1 MVSKKIHLQRKNIM
15 KKIMYLFLFMLP
27 FYLGSQTTIS
37 GSVKDEKGR
46 PIDLVNIYIKNVFD
60 GSITDSKGGF
70 TFMTSAK
77 GKAILS
83 VSSLGYIS
91 IEKEITIGLKNLL
104 FDFILQEATGS
115 LDEIVISAGVFDASD
130 KKKGSILKP
139 LDIVTNPGANGDMYA
154 ALATLPGVTP
164 VGNETGLFVRG
175 GEATETKTII
185 DGTLVTKPFFSAI
198 PDIPSRGR
206 FDPFLFKGTLFST
219 GGYSAQY
226 GQALSSVL
234 VLNTNDM
241 PSKNSASFDVN
252 MAGLGASFTKVWK
265 EKTAVLGTIGYTN
278 LSTLFSLVPQNR
290 VWDTAPTGASASI
303 GFRHRTAQGGI
314 YKSFL
319 QYGSGTVALNFQSS
333 ENEAS
338 NSKFTNSSKNVFWN
352 NSFSGYLN
360 DHWKVFLTGSF
371 SFDVDKDQ
379 FNEQASFE
387 KDWLGQS
394 RVSLSRRLGKLQLRF
409 GGEMQWFKNEFMAND
424 EFTAIDNTLTA
435 LYIESD
441 IKLSEKLAVR
451 VGLRGEQISVL
462 DDSKI
467 MPRLSLSYRLG
478 HKSLVSF
485 AYGTFYQTPQKEYLR
500 KSTQID
506 FEKATHY
513 IANFQ
518 WKTNQRLFRIEAYFK
533 DYNQL
538 IIQEHN
544 LGLNNSG
551 TGFSK
556 GIDVFW
562 RDQKSIEKLTYWL
575 SYSFVDS
582 KRLYRDFPIETT
594 PTFVSK
600 HNVSLVANY
609 KLTPLV
615 RAGFAYSFATGKP
628 YFNPNNEV
636 FLDDTTIDYHNLN
649 FSASYLASIFG
660 NFSVIFAS
668 IKNPFSFKQ
677 IFGYRYSD
685 DGTQRS
691 PILPSTNWSFF
702 AGISISLE

>member
-1 MVSKKIHLQRKNIM
+1 M
-15 KKIMYLFLFMLP
+15 KKIICLFFFLISLFTTA
-27 FYLGSQTTIS
+27 QTTIS
-37 GSVKDEKGR
+37 GHIKDSKGR
-46 PIDLVNIYIKNVFD
+46 PIDLVNIYLKDVFD
-60 GSITDSKGGF
+60 GSVTDTKGKF
-70 TFMTSAK
+70 TFNTNIK

-83 VSSLGYIS
+83 VSSLGYVS
-91 IEKEITIGLKNLL
+91 IEKEITIGLENLI
-104 FDFILQEATGS
+104 FDFVLQDATGN

-130 KKKGSILKP
+130 KKKSSILKP
-139 LDIVTNPGANGDMYA
+139 LDIVTNPGANGDIYA

-175 GEATETKTII
+175 GEASETKTII
-185 DGTLVTKPFFSAI
+185 DGTLVASPFFSTV

-241 PSKNSASFDVN
+241 PSKSSYSFDIN
-252 MAGLGASFTKVWK
+252 MAGLGASYTKVWK
-265 EKTAVLGTIGYTN
+265 EKTAVLASIGYTN
-278 LSTLFSLVPQNR
+278 LSTLFSLVPQNK
-290 VWDTAPTGASASI
+290 VWDTAPNGTSASI
-303 GFRHRTAQGGI
+303 GFRHRTENGGF

-319 QYGSGTVALNFQSS
+319 QYNTSAIALNFKTTGS
-333 ENEAS
+333 EAP
-338 NSKFTNSSKNVFWN
+338 NSTFSNSSKNVFWN

-360 DHWKVFLTGSF
+360 DHWKVLLTGSL
-371 SFDVDKDQ
+371 SFNEDKDQ
-379 FNEQASFE
+379 FNEHGSLE
-387 KDWLGQS
+387 KDWLAQS
-394 RVSLSRRLGKLQLRF
+394 RITLSRRLGKAQIRF
-409 GGEMQWFKNEFMAND
+409 GGEMQLFKNEFTTNED
-424 EFTAIDNTLTA
+424 LTIIDNTLTA
-435 LYIESD
+435 VYAESD
-441 IKLSEKLAVR
+441 IKFSKKLALR
-451 VGLRGEQISVL
+451 VGLRGEQASVI
-462 DDSKI
+462 DKSNI

-478 HKSLVSF
+478 RKSLLSF
-485 AYGTFYQTPQKEYLR
+485 AYGHFYQTPQKEYVR
-500 KSTQID
+500 KTTQID
-506 FEKATHY
+506 FESATHY

-518 WKTNQRLFRIEAYFK
+518 WKTKQRLFRIEAYFK
-533 DYNQL
+533 DYEHL
-538 IIQEHN
+538 IKQASN
-544 LGLNNSG
+544 LSLNNRG

-562 RDQKSIEKLTYWL
+562 RDEKSIEKLTYWL
-575 SYSFVDS
+575 SYSLVDS
-582 KRLYRDFPIETT
+582 KRFYRNFPIEAT
-594 PTFVSK
+594 PIFVSK

-615 RAGFAYSFATGKP
+615 RAGFAYSYASGKP
-628 YFNPNNEV
+628 YVNPNNDT
-636 FLDDTTIDYHNLN
+636 FLSDTTIDYHNLN

-677 IFGYRYSD
+677 VFGYRYSD

>member
-1 MVSKKIHLQRKNIM
+1 M
-15 KKIMYLFLFMLP
+15 KKTMLFLLFILP
-27 FYLGSQTTIS
+27 LFAGAQTTIS
-37 GSVKDEKGR
+37 GMVKDNKGK
-46 PIDLVNIYIKNVFD
+46 PIDLVNIYVKEVLD
-60 GSITDSKGGF
+60 GGVTNSKGFF
-70 TFMTSAK
+70 TFTTNKK

-83 VSSLGYIS
+83 ISSLGYVS
-91 IEKEITIGLKNLL
+91 KEKEITIGSKNLI
-104 FDFILQEATGS
+104 FDFVLQESTGN

-130 KKKGSILKP
+130 KKKASILKP
-139 LDIVTNPGANGDMYA
+139 LDIVTNPAANGDMYA
-154 ALATLPGVTP
+154 ALATLPGVTL

-175 GEATETKTII
+175 GEASETKTII
-185 DGTLVTKPFFSAI
+185 DGTLVTKPFFSTI

-241 PSKNSASFDVN
+241 PSKSSYSFDLN

-265 EKTAVLGTIGYTN
+265 GETAILGTIGYTN

-290 VWDTAPTGASASI
+290 NWDSAPSGTSASI
-303 GFRHRTAQGGI
+303 GFRHRTKQGGI

-319 QYGSGTVALNFQSS
+319 QYGSGNIALNFQTNG
-333 ENEAS
+333 NEAP
-338 NSKFTNSSKNVFWN
+338 NSTFTNTSKNVFWN
-352 NSFSGYLN
+352 NSFSGYVN
-360 DHWKVFLTGSF
+360 DHWKVLLTGSL
-371 SFDVDKDQ
+371 SFDEDNDQ
-379 FNEQASFE
+379 FNSQSSQE
-387 KDWLGQS
+387 KDWLAQS
-394 RVSLSRRLGKLQLRF
+394 RATLSRRLGKIQVRF
-409 GGEMQWFKNEFMAND
+409 GGEMQWFKNEYISN
-424 EFTAIDNTLTA
+424 EEPIAIDNILTA
-435 LYIESD
+435 FYAESD
-441 IKLSEKLAVR
+441 IKFSKKIALR
-451 VGLRGEQISVL
+451 VGLRGEQVSIIHKSN
-462 DDSKI
+462 I
-467 MPRLSLSYRLG
+467 MPRVSLSYRLG
-478 HKSLVSF
+478 RKSLLSF
-485 AYGTFYQTPQKEYLR
+485 AYGTFYQTPRKEYLR
-500 KSTQID
+500 KIKEID
-506 FEKATHY
+506 FEQATHY

-518 WKTNQRLFRIEAYFK
+518 WKTKQRLFRIEAYLK
-533 DYNQL
+533 EYEHL
-538 IIQEHN
+538 IKQGAN
-544 LGLNNSG
+544 FDLNNSG

-562 RDQKSIEKLTYWL
+562 RDEKTIEKLTYWL

-582 KRLYRDFPIETT
+582 KRFYSDFPIEAT

-600 HNVSLVANY
+600 HNLSLVANY
-609 KLTPLV
+609 KLTPLI
-615 RAGFAYSFATGKP
+615 RTGIAYSYASGKP

-636 FLDDTTIDYHNLN
+636 FLADTTIDYHNLN

-677 IFGYRYSD
+677 IFGYRYAD

>member
-1 MVSKKIHLQRKNIM
+1 MHLLRKNVM
-15 KKIMYLFLFMLP
+15 KKIMYLFLFLAP
-27 FYLGSQTTIS
+27 YLAIAQTTIS
-37 GSVKDEKGR
+37 GSVKDNKGR
-46 PIDLVNIYIKNVFD
+46 PIDLVNIYLKDVFD
-60 GSITDSKGGF
+60 GSVTASKGDF
-70 TFMTSAK
+70 TFSTHVK
-77 GKAILS
+77 GKAIIS

-91 IEKEITIGLKNLL
+91 IEKEITIGSKNLF
-104 FDFILQEATGS
+104 FDFILQEATGN

-130 KKKGSILKP
+130 KKKSSILKP

-175 GEATETKTII
+175 GEASETKTII
-185 DGTLVTKPFFSAI
+185 DGTLVTKPFFSTI
-198 PDIPSRGR
+198 PNIPSRGR

-241 PSKNSASFDVN
+241 PSKSSASFDVN

-265 EKTAVLGTIGYTN
+265 KKTAVLATIGYTN

-290 VWDTAPTGASASI
+290 VWDTAPTGTSASV
-303 GFRHRTAQGGI
+303 GFRHRTEQGGI

-319 QYGSGTVALNFQSS
+319 QYGSSTVALNIQTYENASS
-333 ENEAS
+333 I
-338 NSKFTNSSKNVFWN
+338 SKFTNSSKNVFWN

-360 DHWKVFLTGSF
+360 DHWKVFLSGSL
-371 SFDVDKDQ
+371 SFDEDKDQ
-379 FNEQASFE
+379 FNAHGSFE

-394 RVSLSRRLGKLQLRF
+394 RVSLSRRLGKVQMRF
-409 GGEMQWFKNEFMAND
+409 GGEMQWFKNEFITND
-424 EFTAIDNTLTA
+424 KLTTIDNNLTA
-435 LYIESD
+435 LYVESD
-441 IKLSEKLAVR
+441 IKFSKKLAVR
-451 VGLRGEQISVL
+451 VGLRGEQVSVL
-462 DDSKI
+462 EHSSI

-478 HKSLVSF
+478 RKSLVSF

-500 KSTQID
+500 KTTQID
-506 FEKATHY
+506 FENSTHY

-518 WKTNQRLFRIEAYFK
+518 WKTKQRLFRIEAYFK
-533 DYNQL
+533 DYNHL
-538 IIQEHN
+538 IKQEYN
-544 LGLNNSG
+544 LDLNNSG
-551 TGFSK
+551 IGFSK

-582 KRLYRDFPIETT
+582 KRFYRDFPIETT

-600 HNVSLVANY
+600 HNLSLVANY
-609 KLTPLV
+609 KLTPLI
-615 RAGFAYSFATGKP
+615 RAGFAYSFASGKP

-636 FLDDTTIDYHNLN
+636 FLSDTTIDYHNLN

-668 IKNPFSFKQ
+668 IKNPFGFKQ
-677 IFGYRYSD
+677 VFGYRYSD

-702 AGISISLE
+702 AGVSISLE